1 MVNQLKDIKID
12 KIKIMAYYI
21 AKVKV
26 QDENERGRLIIT
38 NEVYCVEAQ
47 SCTEAEAKVVKEFE
61 NVQVEFEVN
70 ETKKSKILKILE

>member
-1 MVNQLKDIKID
+1 
-12 KIKIMAYYI
+12 MAYYI

-26 QDENERGRLIIT
+26 QDENERGRLTTT

-47 SCTEAEAKVVKEFE
+47 SCTEAEAKVDKEFE

>member
-1 MVNQLKDIKID
+1 
-12 KIKIMAYYI
+12 MAYYI

-26 QDENERGRLIIT
+26 QDENERGRLTTT
-38 NEVYCVEAQ
+38 NEVYCVEAE

-70 ETKKSKILKILE
+70 ETKKSKIIKILE

>member
-1 MVNQLKDIKID
+1 
-12 KIKIMAYYI
+12 MAYYI

-26 QDENERGRLIIT
+26 QDENERGRLTTT

-61 NVQVEFEVN
+61 NVQVEFEVMKT
-70 ETKKSKILKILE
+70 EKSKIIKILE

>member
-1 MVNQLKDIKID
+1 
-12 KIKIMAYYI
+12 MAYYI

-26 QDENERGRLIIT
+26 QDENERGRLITT

-70 ETKKSKILKILE
+70 ETKKSKIL